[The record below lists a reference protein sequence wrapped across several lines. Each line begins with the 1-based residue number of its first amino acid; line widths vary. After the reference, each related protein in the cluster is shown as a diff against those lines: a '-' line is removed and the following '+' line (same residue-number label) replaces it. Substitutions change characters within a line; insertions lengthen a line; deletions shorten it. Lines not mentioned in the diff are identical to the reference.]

1 MPALRTYNLRM
12 WLRLVMIIACAVT
25 SAGWAP
31 SEWRELR
38 GPGYEVEFPGNPS
51 LKDMPFV
58 LKAVLLKPKFYSD
71 EPQPGRLNW
80 SFASGDL
87 PASPASVS
95 TRTLFAA
102 EQAYSASIGGN
113 VVEQTELSLDDGTF
127 GTEIIVEL
135 KNGLRLVRRLY
146 VNTGRLYQLCV
157 IHPKELDV
165 AKTFKR
171 FVESLKFSSTA
182 HGQDELI
189 TIAEASFSIGLPGYA
204 DRTLNDL
211 RIGGEPVVV
220 TRYQVPP
227 DATGQDWRVAFLKL
241 PPGMQPQAKARPRA
255 LLADFRDG
263 LAGQGTITQERP
275 VQLKSWNG
283 THHGLLVQVD
293 LSDGRRSLIG
303 IYLVGEELLTLE
315 TRAPKSVAAER
326 TRPLFERVADSVK
339 PRG

>member
-12 WLRLVMIIACAVT
+12 WLRLVTIIACAVA

-146 VNTGRLYQLCV
+146 VNTGRLYQLC
-157 IHPKELDV
+157 
-165 AKTFKR
+165 
-171 FVESLKFSSTA
+171 
-182 HGQDELI
+182 
-189 TIAEASFSIGLPGYA
+189 
-204 DRTLNDL
+204 
-211 RIGGEPVVV
+211 
-220 TRYQVPP
+220 
-227 DATGQDWRVAFLKL
+227 
-241 PPGMQPQAKARPRA
+241 
-255 LLADFRDG
+255 
-263 LAGQGTITQERP
+263 
-275 VQLKSWNG
+275 
-283 THHGLLVQVD
+283 
-293 LSDGRRSLIG
+293 
-303 IYLVGEELLTLE
+303 
-315 TRAPKSVAAER
+315 
-326 TRPLFERVADSVK
+326 
-339 PRG
+339 